1 MGDIILCVVDLPNIN
16 FLATGSYD
24 KQIKLWDL
32 RNNALD
38 KLLKILDTDDKQSAK
53 TSN

>member
-1 MGDIILCVVDLPNIN
+1 MVDLPNIN

-32 RNNALD
+32 RNNAVD
-38 KLLKILDTDDKQSAK
+38 KLLKVLDTEDKLSAK